1 METSQILSFKYE
13 RLSSQY
19 RELYRLNITSL
30 LSKYHESKLP
40 TVGKPIPW
48 HCLPAVY
55 LLTADSVT
63 HAVQA
68 DSVTHAVQVQNVGGN
83 EYDVRNKLV

>member
-1 METSQILSFKYE
+1 LA
-13 RLSSQY
+13 SQY
-19 RELYRLNITSL
+19 LGIAFPDRGCQLF
-30 LSKYHESKLP
+30 
-40 TVGKPIPW
+40 PW
-48 HCLPAVY
+48 HCLPGVY